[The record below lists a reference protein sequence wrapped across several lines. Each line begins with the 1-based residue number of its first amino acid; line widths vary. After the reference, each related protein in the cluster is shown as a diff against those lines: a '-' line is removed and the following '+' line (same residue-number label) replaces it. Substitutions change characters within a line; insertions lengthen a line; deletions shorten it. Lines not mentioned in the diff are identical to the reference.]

1 MPGQLLNDFQYRR
14 LRGFRKRLRLVKD
27 FFSRAHSGNLN
38 QSHPAGKSR
47 LRPLFIDNRVKT
59 NYRRQ
64 CRVTCLW
71 LDSQLSENIWLP
83 VIVDGRRLPSTIM
96 PVTLEQVTEE
106 VRELSRPDREQL
118 LARLI
123 RDLEPVENLSAAEIE
138 SAWDNEIARR
148 LEEVDSGKVKAVPAE
163 EVFARIQAK
172 LDEAR

>member
-1 MPGQLLNDFQYRR
+1 
-14 LRGFRKRLRLVKD
+14 
-27 FFSRAHSGNLN
+27 
-38 QSHPAGKSR
+38 
-47 LRPLFIDNRVKT
+47 
-59 NYRRQ
+59 
-64 CRVTCLW
+64 
-71 LDSQLSENIWLP
+71 
-83 VIVDGRRLPSTIM
+83 M

>member
-1 MPGQLLNDFQYRR
+1 
-14 LRGFRKRLRLVKD
+14 
-27 FFSRAHSGNLN
+27 
-38 QSHPAGKSR
+38 
-47 LRPLFIDNRVKT
+47 
-59 NYRRQ
+59 
-64 CRVTCLW
+64 
-71 LDSQLSENIWLP
+71 
-83 VIVDGRRLPSTIM
+83 M

-106 VRELSRPDREQL
+106 VRELSRQDREQL

-148 LEEVDSGKVKAVPAE
+148 LEEIDSGKVKAVPAE

>member
-1 MPGQLLNDFQYRR
+1 
-14 LRGFRKRLRLVKD
+14 
-27 FFSRAHSGNLN
+27 
-38 QSHPAGKSR
+38 
-47 LRPLFIDNRVKT
+47 
-59 NYRRQ
+59 
-64 CRVTCLW
+64 
-71 LDSQLSENIWLP
+71 
-83 VIVDGRRLPSTIM
+83 M

-148 LEEVDSGKVKAVPAE
+148 LEEIDSGKVRAVPAE

>member
-1 MPGQLLNDFQYRR
+1 
-14 LRGFRKRLRLVKD
+14 
-27 FFSRAHSGNLN
+27 
-38 QSHPAGKSR
+38 
-47 LRPLFIDNRVKT
+47 
-59 NYRRQ
+59 
-64 CRVTCLW
+64 
-71 LDSQLSENIWLP
+71 
-83 VIVDGRRLPSTIM
+83 M

-148 LEEVDSGKVKAVPAE
+148 LEEIDSGKVKAVPAE
-163 EVFARIQAK
+163 EVFARLQAK

>member
-1 MPGQLLNDFQYRR
+1 
-14 LRGFRKRLRLVKD
+14 
-27 FFSRAHSGNLN
+27 
-38 QSHPAGKSR
+38 
-47 LRPLFIDNRVKT
+47 
-59 NYRRQ
+59 
-64 CRVTCLW
+64 
-71 LDSQLSENIWLP
+71 
-83 VIVDGRRLPSTIM
+83 M

-138 SAWDNEIARR
+138 NAWDNEIARR
-148 LEEVDSGKVKAVPAE
+148 LEEIDSGKVKAVPAE